1 MKKLLIIYNVIFFL
15 VGNILFSN
23 IHYLHDHHHSHHDYL
38 TDDCQECIL
47 IENNNNYVVNSCD
60 LSFSNN
66 AIYWFV
72 ALNYNFFEVDLKQT
86 YSSRAPP
93 IS

>member
-23 IHYLHDHHHSHHDYL
+23 IHYLHDHHSHHDYL